1 VPKYIVDVN
10 WRYSVMPDAKHIKK
24 KASFSVIYILIAF
37 LILALLQLWIAPNR
51 ENVSYSQFK
60 QYITE
65 GKINA
70 VVVSQRNLKGYE
82 KIQGQ
87 EKTEPL
93 FPQQIYVTPRVDD
106 KNLVEFLE
114 HNNVEIIGENE
125 NTFLMA
131 VLSWILPALIF
142 VGIWVWAMKKMGQGS
157 GIMTLGKSKAK
168 IIAQT
173 DVGVTFKDVAG
184 QDEAIQELQEILEFL
199 RTPEKF
205 TQLGAKIPKGIL
217 LVGPPGTGKTLLA
230 KAVAGEAGVPFFSIS
245 GSDFIEMFVGLGAA
259 RVRDLFEQA
268 AKQAPCLVFIDEL
281 DALGKARGAGNL
293 AGHDEREQTL
303 NQLLVEMDGFEP
315 NLGVVILAATNRPEI
330 LDPALLRPGRF
341 DRHILVDRPDLKGRI
356 DVLHVHTRNMRL
368 SKDVDLEIIA
378 RRTPGFTGADL
389 ANLVNEAA
397 LLAARKEKKE
407 VTPQELEEAIDR
419 IIAGLEKKNR
429 VLNEKE
435 KRTVAYHE
443 TGHALVASFRPT
455 AEKVHKISIVPRGIG
470 ALGFTL
476 QLPTEDRYLMSRQE
490 LLEKI
495 DVLLGGRGAEVIIFD
510 EITTG
515 AQNDLQRAT
524 EIARSMVTLYGMT
537 ENLGSVTYEPAPSP
551 FLQQQLYPHAREIS
565 DETARLIDL
574 EVRNIIDARMKE
586 VLNTLKDHEDLLHL
600 VAQKLLEKETLESEE
615 FRVLIGKSEPDE
627 PETPK
632 TSTIAADV
640 RTV

>member
-1 VPKYIVDVN
+1 MADSKN
-10 WRYSVMPDAKHIKK
+10 IKT
-24 KASFSVIYILIAF
+24 KASFSVVYVLIAMM
-37 LILALLQLWIAPNR
+37 ILSLLQFLIAPNR

-60 QYITE
+60 KDIGD

-70 VVVSQRNLKGYE
+70 VVVSQRYLKGYE
-82 KIQGQ
+82 KIPGKD
-87 EKTEPL
+87 KTEPL

-114 HNNVEIIGENE
+114 HNNVEIIAENE
-125 NTFLMA
+125 NTFLMTL
-131 VLSWILPALIF
+131 LSWVLPAVIF
-142 VGIWVWAMKKMGQGS
+142 VGIWAWAMKRMGQGS
-157 GIMTLGKSKAK
+157 GIMTLGKSKAR
-168 IIAQT
+168 IVAQT

-205 TQLGAKIPKGIL
+205 VQLGAKIPKGIL

-268 AKQAPCLVFIDEL
+268 AKLAPCLVFIDEL
-281 DALGKARGAGNL
+281 DALGKARGAGAI

-303 NQLLVEMDGFEP
+303 NQLLVEMDGFQP

-356 DVLHVHTRNMRL
+356 AILQVHTRNMKL
-368 SKDVDLEIIA
+368 SKEVDLEIIA

-397 LLAARKEKKE
+397 LLAARKEQKE
-407 VTPQELEEAIDR
+407 VTPRELEEAIDR
-419 IIAGLEKKNR
+419 IVAGLEKKNR

-443 TGHALVASFRPT
+443 TGHALVAAFRKT

-495 DVLLGGRGAEVIIFD
+495 DVLLGGRGAEITIFN

-524 EIARSMVTLYGMT
+524 EIARSMVTMYGMT
-537 ENLGSVTYEPAPSP
+537 ENLGSVTYDKAPSP
-551 FLQQQLYPHAREIS
+551 FLQQSFYPQQREIS
-565 DETARLIDL
+565 DETARLIDAEL
-574 EVRNIIDARMKE
+574 RSILDSRMKE
-586 VLNTLKDHEDLLHL
+586 VLETLKNHEDLLHT
-600 VAQKLLEKETLESEE
+600 VAKRLLEKETLESEE
-615 FRVLIGKSEPDE
+615 FAELVGKREGE
-627 PETPK
+627 EEKTPK
-632 TSTIAADV
+632 TSTMAADV
-640 RTV
+640 GSA

>member
-1 VPKYIVDVN
+1 MADPKN
-10 WRYSVMPDAKHIKK
+10 IKT
-24 KASFSVIYILIAF
+24 KASFSIIYVL
-37 LILALLQLWIAPNR
+37 LALLILSLLQVWIAPNR

-60 QYITE
+60 KYISD

-70 VVVSQRNLKGYE
+70 VVVSQRYLKGYE
-82 KIQGQ
+82 KFQGVD
-87 EKTEPL
+87 KTEPL
-93 FPQQIYVTPRVDD
+93 FPRQIFVTPRVDD
-106 KNLVEFLE
+106 RNLVEFLE
-114 HNNVEIIGENE
+114 QNNVEIIAENE
-125 NTFLMA
+125 NTFLMTM
-131 VLSWILPALIF
+131 LSWVLPAVIF
-142 VGIWVWAMKKMGQGS
+142 VGIWAWAMKRMGQGS

-168 IIAQT
+168 IVAQT
-173 DVGVTFKDVAG
+173 DVGITFKDVAG

-205 TQLGAKIPKGIL
+205 TVLGAKIPKGIL

-281 DALGKARGAGNL
+281 DALGKARGAGNI

-303 NQLLVEMDGFEP
+303 NQLLVEMDGFQP

-356 DVLHVHTRNMRL
+356 DILKVHTRAMKL
-368 SKDVDLEIIA
+368 SPSVDLEIIA

-397 LLAARKEKKE
+397 LLAARKQLTE
-407 VTPQELEEAIDR
+407 VTPKELEEAIDR
-419 IIAGLEKKNR
+419 IVAGLEKKNR
-429 VLNEKE
+429 VLNEQE

-443 TGHALVASFRPT
+443 TGHALVAVFRKT

-476 QLPTEDRYLMSRQE
+476 QLPTEDRYLMSKRE

-495 DVLLGGRGAEVIIFD
+495 DVLLGGRGAEITIFN

-537 ENLGSVTYEPAPSP
+537 DNLGSVTYEQTPSP
-551 FLQQQLYPHAREIS
+551 FLQQSFYPRQREIS

-574 EVRNIIDARMKE
+574 EVRNIVDSRMKG
-586 VLNTLKDHEDLLHL
+586 VLDTLKEHEDLLHR
-600 VAQKLLEKETLESEE
+600 VAQRLLEKETLESDE
-615 FRVLIGKSEPDE
+615 FVELVGKVDNGE
-627 PETPK
+627 ETPK
-632 TSTIAADV
+632 TGTIAADM

>member
-1 VPKYIVDVN
+1 
-10 WRYSVMPDAKHIKK
+10 
-24 KASFSVIYILIAF
+24 
-37 LILALLQLWIAPNR
+37 
-51 ENVSYSQFK
+51 
-60 QYITE
+60 
-65 GKINA
+65 
-70 VVVSQRNLKGYE
+70 
-82 KIQGQ
+82 
-87 EKTEPL
+87 
-93 FPQQIYVTPRVDD
+93 
-106 KNLVEFLE
+106 VEFLE

-205 TQLGAKIPKGIL
+205 TMLGAKIPKGIL

-303 NQLLVEMDGFEP
+303 NQLLVEMDGFQP

-356 DVLHVHTRNMRL
+356 DVLRVHTRNMKL

-407 VTPQELEEAIDR
+407 VTPKELEEAIDR

-537 ENLGSVTYEPAPSP
+537 DNLGSVTYEPAPSP

-586 VLNTLKDHEDLLHL
+586 VLSTLREHEDLLHL

-615 FRVLIGKSEPDE
+615 FMALIGRGEPGE